1 MKGVIYKKVINENKE
16 NRTEFLLIN
25 FDYEDGNDYLAKIF
39 NKEFNMKV
47 EEKKDYIWFS
57 IIELCEKNTCYE
69 LLWHEDIGNIIYSL
83 EQDEAIPDVTI
94 EYKDGTF
101 KLIEVQSKTDTEDD
115 LTNKLKNI
123 QNKYGKDVVREY
135 DVEEPKGGK

>member
-57 IIELCEKNTCYE
+57 IIKLCKKNTCYE

-101 KLIEVQSKTDTEDD
+101 KLIEVQSKTDTERK

-123 QNKYGKDVVREY
+123 QNKYGKDVIKNY
-135 DVEEPKGGK
+135 KVEKPKGGK

>member
-57 IIELCEKNTCYE
+57 IIKLCKKNTCYE